1 MRYCT
6 NHHTFHDESEFE
18 SHSAK
23 SERTKLTTCARARD
37 LALTRFKRRREASA
51 AAAAESGS
59 GGSVQ
64 LGPSA
69 ALLEGVPALGDASLL
84 QLPPLPVAGWGDDVE
99 DALLGWPWGDDSDPF
114 GLLPPGTTPPVL
126 PKPPSPMQ
134 SLVQP
139 REMRTVVAAPEQQA
153 SVVGPVLS
161 ASLTIQNLA
170 TSPQTATYMRCVAG
184 DRAKAHAEECP
195 AAAAQYACAWRLI
208 FPLRQRQSRNLA
220 IVLERLQGV
229 VLQARRDVL
238 ARGRANITTGEE
250 LLHVLDAMHDLAGR
264 RRLAL
269 ATVADSRL
277 LSNSIALLIQE
288 LRDGNEVLMC
298 NLAAVL
304 ALLQSSAASGNV
316 EVHAEVVRLVAEFA
330 LLQLGLAMS
339 ALSER
344 NAWMDGLRGGGR
356 NPEQRRLAALA
367 GNCVVDIRR
376 GWDGLLQHWQ
386 AWVIPREDEFLKSR

>member
-1 MRYCT
+1 
-6 NHHTFHDESEFE
+6 
-18 SHSAK
+18 
-23 SERTKLTTCARARD
+23 
-37 LALTRFKRRREASA
+37 
-51 AAAAESGS
+51 
-59 GGSVQ
+59 
-64 LGPSA
+64 
-69 ALLEGVPALGDASLL
+69 
-84 QLPPLPVAGWGDDVE
+84 
-99 DALLGWPWGDDSDPF
+99 
-114 GLLPPGTTPPVL
+114 
-126 PKPPSPMQ
+126 
-134 SLVQP
+134 
-139 REMRTVVAAPEQQA
+139 
-153 SVVGPVLS
+153 
-161 ASLTIQNLA
+161 
-170 TSPQTATYMRCVAG
+170 
-184 DRAKAHAEECP
+184 
-195 AAAAQYACAWRLI
+195 
-208 FPLRQRQSRNLA
+208 LA